1 MVAQATS
8 AAFGTSRTKKVASR
22 SILRSRRFENLD
34 LLADYLALLV

>member
-8 AAFGTSRTKKVASR
+8 AAFGTSRTKKVAS
-22 SILRSRRFENLD
+22 LPFYGSRRFENLD